1 MTGEPLKQRSDD
13 NPAALKKRLE
23 AYHRQTQPL
32 VQYYAKQ
39 KLHMQ
44 VDATKSPDAIFSAI
58 CNIFEAI
65 KEKDNVSAVAA
76 KNWVIIVSDRVHC
89 DPVQW

>member
-13 NPAALKKRLE
+13 NPAALKKRLD

-32 VQYYAKQ
+32 VKYYAKQ
-39 KLHMQ
+39 KLHMR

-58 CNIFEAI
+58 CDIFEAL
-65 KEKDNVSAVAA
+65 KEKDKASAVAA
-76 KNWVIIVSDRVHC
+76 GK
-89 DPVQW
+89 